1 VFYRTLV
8 DEQIELSNIDQFKFV
23 ILAEI
28 VVNMEVHTS
37 MYDSI
42 CKLKSKM
49 LLRINMETYF

>member
-1 VFYRTLV
+1 MFYRTLV